1 MSGSIKAIDTD
12 SVHRIHSGQ
21 VVLDL
26 QGAIKELVENSLDA
40 GATAIDVRI
49 KDNGLDSVEISDN
62 GSGIAETDWESIG
75 LKHHT
80 SKLPSL
86 SDLYKVTT
94 FGFRGEA
101 LSALCALCDSVTVV
115 TSTKETAPMGA
126 IIKLGRDGRVVDS
139 SGKIARPRGTT
150 ITLTG
155 LFAPLPVRRK
165 EFERT
170 VKRELTKALTL
181 LTAYALVPASVSLSD
196 GRNGVRL
203 RVETIGVGK
212 SGKRNIQLSTD
223 GRGSLR
229 ASVGSVWGHKALE
242 GVQDINLG
250 LHVEID
256 RVMARR
262 EGISETYQTIKVT
275 GLISSA
281 QWGQGRSSA
290 DRQFYFINGR
300 PCNLTS
306 VARAINEVYK
316 SFNTHQVPLA
326 ILDFQIPPQSVDI
339 NVSPDKRTIFV
350 HSEDKLIEAL
360 KIALDEYFQPS
371 RSTFA
376 VGGATKTVKTIRQT
390 QSQLTQFGR
399 STAVA
404 DEEGDA
410 DDDGDDDEGLE
421 QSGDDDDDE
430 LDGNTVN
437 DDQGEKGEDDE
448 QATSIEVDD
457 QSEQGEDENEEV
469 RPPTIRKRRSSPII
483 QIDTDSEGEPE
494 LSQPS
499 RTSSQRRAVPASP
512 VSIPKRVVQQ
522 TLNTSKASWSPDSK
536 SQSRSRSARAGPGPS
551 TREARMDLRKK
562 LEAYASQSGKV
573 VRDESDGEAEE
584 EEVAA
589 GEVDEEVDGMNAEE
603 DERPE
608 AIAEDNHQDEDM
620 SDDHENSNDGIDPD
634 DEDANNTDTAL
645 KRGRPPDEPLFEDD
659 HDTSPLNGE
668 DPTESEET
676 HIPTSID
683 EREEERPLAR
693 RQSSSYRDEISTTGI
708 QGEMKL
714 SFNLERLKARYDLK
728 LRRESTHHRGS
739 GVKDA
744 FSMIKEGGIS
754 DAAGISNKNMQLAE
768 EALSRVI
775 SKDDFTKMQVLGQ
788 FNKGFIIARLRH
800 TADDLETQE
809 KGTGTGTGT
818 DDLFIIDQHAS
829 DEKYNFETLQRTT
842 IIKGQALIKPRP
854 LQLTASDE
862 IVAMENLDI
871 LSKNGFDVKVD
882 EDALPGKGER
892 INLVAMPVSKET
904 TFDFKDLEQLL
915 HMLSDSSR
923 THGQMVRCTKARS
936 MFAMRA
942 CRKSVMIGKSLN
954 KTQMVNLLRNMGT
967 IDQPWNCPHGRP
979 TMRHLIKID
988 QPAKSRSG
996 KDKIDWSKWKKLQ
1009 GI

>member
-40 GATAIDVRI
+40 GATVIDVRI
-49 KDNGLDSVEISDN
+49 KDNGLDSIEISDN
-62 GSGIAETDWESIG
+62 GSGIAESDWESIG

-101 LSALCALCDSVTVV
+101 LSALCALCESVTVI
-115 TSTKETAPMGA
+115 TATKETAPMGT
-126 IIKLGRDGRVVDS
+126 IIKLGRDGKVFDS
-139 SGKIARPRGTT
+139 TGKIARPRGTT
-150 ITLTG
+150 VTLTG
-155 LFAPLPVRRK
+155 LFDPLPVRRK

-181 LTAYALVPASVSLSD
+181 LTAYALVPASVSLPD

-203 RVETIGVGK
+203 KVETVAAGK
-212 SGKRNIQLSTD
+212 TGKRNIQLSTD

-229 ASVGSVWGHKALE
+229 ASVGAVWGHKALDN
-242 GVQDINLG
+242 VQDIDLE
-250 LHVEID
+250 LEVEID

-262 EGISETYQTIKVT
+262 EGITETTQTIKVA

-360 KIALDEYFQPS
+360 KVALDVFFQPS
-371 RSTFA
+371 RSIFA
-376 VGGATKTVKTIRQT
+376 IGGATQTVKQIRET
-390 QSQLTQFGR
+390 QSQLTQFGKKKGVMEEPETDKGGEVDGETDEKR
-399 STAVA
+399 DVETAK
-404 DEEGDA
+404 
-410 DDDGDDDEGLE
+410 DG
-421 QSGDDDDDE
+421 E
-430 LDGNTVN
+430 LDAERTAG
-437 DDQGEKGEDDE
+437 
-448 QATSIEVDD
+448 ASLEVARDV
-457 QSEQGEDENEEV
+457 EEERV
-469 RPPTIRKRRSSPII
+469 EEEEEAITKITARRRKSSPII
-483 QIDTDSEGEPE
+483 QIDIESEGEPE
-494 LSQPS
+494 LSQPPS
-499 RTSSQRRAVPASP
+499 RPSRPSRSSQRRSVPSSP
-512 VSIPKRVVQQ
+512 PSAPKRVIQQ
-522 TLNTSKASWSPDSK
+522 TMNTSQASWSPDRK
-536 SQSRSRSARAGPGPS
+536 SRSTPSSRAGPGPS
-551 TREARMDLRKK
+551 TREARLDLRKK
-562 LEAYASQSGKV
+562 LEAYVSQSGPV
-573 VRDESDGEAEE
+573 ARNEESDQES
-584 EEVAA
+584 
-589 GEVDEEVDGMNAEE
+589 DEEAIQRTGRDNEMGVETDGMELDNMDVEGDIGELIETE
-603 DERPE
+603 DL
-608 AIAEDNHQDEDM
+608 AHDVSVNYDQQDISED
-620 SDDHENSNDGIDPD
+620 SV
-634 DEDANNTDTAL
+634 L
-645 KRGRPPDEPLFEDD
+645 KRARPPDEPLVDD
-659 HDTSPLNGE
+659 ELDTSPILESATKG
-668 DPTESEET
+668 TEAEAIEVDT
-676 HIPTSID
+676 
-683 EREEERPLAR
+683 EGEEEEQPGTSVR
-693 RQSSSYRDEISTTGI
+693 RQSSAYRDEISTTNI
-708 QGEMKL
+708 QGEVKL
-714 SFNLERLKARYDLK
+714 AFNLPRLK
-728 LRRESTHHRGS
+728 LRYNAKRKDESQEQNSVNST
-739 GVKDA
+739 KDA
-744 FSMIKEGGIS
+744 FKAVKEAGLS
-754 DAAGISNKNMQLAE
+754 DAAGIANKNMQLAE

-775 SKDDFTKMQVLGQ
+775 SKEDFEKMKVLGQ
-788 FNKGFIIARLRH
+788 FNKGFIIARLTNKPDPDSTISSR
-800 TADDLETQE
+800 
-809 KGTGTGTGT
+809 KIGIGT

-854 LQLTASDE
+854 LQLTAGDE

-871 LSKNGFDVKVD
+871 LSKNGFDVKID
-882 EDALPGKGER
+882 EDALPGRGER
-892 INLVAMPVSKET
+892 ISLLAMPVSKET

-915 HMLSDSSR
+915 HMLSDGPR
-923 THGQMVRCTKARS
+923 TQGQMVRCTKARS

-942 CRKSVMIGKSLN
+942 CRKSIMIGKSLT
-954 KTQMVNLLRNMGT
+954 KLQMVNLLKNMGT

-988 QPAKSRSG
+988 QPTKSRSG
-996 KDKIDWSKWKKLQ
+996 KDRIDWRKWKKEQ
-1009 GI
+1009 EI